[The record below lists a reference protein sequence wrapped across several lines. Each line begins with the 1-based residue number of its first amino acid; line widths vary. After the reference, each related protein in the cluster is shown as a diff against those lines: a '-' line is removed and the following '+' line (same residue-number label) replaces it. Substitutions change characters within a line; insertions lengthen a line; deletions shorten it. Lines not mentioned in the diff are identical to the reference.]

1 MLIPVLII
9 SSLVHIYSISY
20 MSNDPHAQ
28 RFFSY
33 LSLFT
38 FMMIILVTANN
49 YLLMFV
55 GWEGM
60 LWCLIWLINCNIMF
74 RDKLLIFINKN
85 NFYLIQYTLKWFI
98 GNNSGIY
105 NIRLREKSTLK
116 LNNHKRGFSLGSI
129 RRFSTNKLSSKD
141 KKEFELSSYQKNA
154 LLGIILG
161 DECLEK
167 GKESWNTRLRVEQ
180 LYPNQAEFV
189 RNMHSLLTPMINMSP
204 GILTRKDKR
213 TGLSTQSMYFWTMRM
228 PCLNYY
234 YDLFYKDKIKTIPKN
249 IGGLLTPVGL
259 AYWIMGDGIYI
270 NERGVILCTDSYI
283 KEDVELLA
291 EVLYLQFG
299 LNCTLHQRKANQFR
313 IYILKGSV
321 DNLSKIVLPFLIPS
335 MKYKIGL

>member
-60 LWCLIWLINCNIMF
+60 ILCLKWLINCMFNI
-74 RDKLLIFINKN
+74 DKLLIYINKN
-85 NFYLIQYTLKWFI
+85 SFYIILHLLKRFM
-98 GNNSGIY
+98 GNNYGKY
-105 NIRLREKSTLK
+105 NLRLGEKSILK
-116 LNNHKRGFSLGSI
+116 LNNNKRGFSSGLI
-129 RRFSTNKLSSKD
+129 RRFSTNKLSSNE
-141 KKEFELSSYQKNA
+141 KKNFELSSHQKDA

-161 DECLEK
+161 DGCLERR
-167 GKESWNTRLRVEQ
+167 KESWNTRLRIEQ
-180 LYPNQAEFV
+180 IYPNQEEFV
-189 RNMHSLLTPMINMSP
+189 RNMYSLLTPMVNMSP
-204 GILTRKDKR
+204 GILTRRDKR
-213 TGLSTQSMYFWTMRM
+213 TGLNTQTMYFWTMSM

-234 YDLFYKDKIKTIPKN
+234 FDLFYKDKIKIIPKN
-249 IGGLLTPVGL
+249 IGELLTPVGL

-270 NERGVILCTDSYI
+270 NGRGVVLCTDSFI

-291 EVLYLQFG
+291 EVLSLQFG
-299 LNCTLHQRKANQFR
+299 LSCTLHQRKANQFR
-313 IYILKGSV
+313 IYILKGSL
-321 DNLSKIVLPFLIPS
+321 DNLRKIVKPFLIPS

>member
-1 MLIPVLII
+1 MKHV
-9 SSLVHIYSISY
+9 
-20 MSNDPHAQ
+20 Q

-60 LWCLIWLINCNIMF
+60 LLCLIWLINCNFMF
-74 RDKLLIFINKN
+74 NWDKLLVFIYKN
-85 NFYLIQYTLKWFI
+85 YFYLIQHTPKRFI
-98 GNNSGIY
+98 GNNCGKY
-105 NIRLREKSTLK
+105 NIRLREKSILK
-116 LNNHKRGFSLGSI
+116 LNNNRGYGPDLI

-161 DECLEK
+161 DGCLER

-180 LYPNQAEFV
+180 LYPNQEKFV
-189 RNMHSLLTPMINMSP
+189 RNMHSLLTPMVNMSP

-213 TGLSTQSMYFWTMRM
+213 TGLITKSMYFWTMRM

-234 YDLFYKDKIKTIPKN
+234 FDLFYQDKIKIIPKN
-249 IGGLLTPVGL
+249 IGELLTPVGL

-270 NERGVILCTDSYI
+270 NGRGVVLCTDSYI
-283 KEDVELLA
+283 KEDVELLV
-291 EVLYLQFG
+291 EVLSKQFG
-299 LNCTLHQRKANQFR
+299 LSCTLHQRKANQFR